1 MCLTNQVQ
9 LTHPDMQ
16 QLSGS
21 VGFGGIL
28 TPAMIVPFRLFSS
41 SRFPGPARRDPNTT
55 RAFSTRVSASAV
67 VVGSFGEKGSV
78 GGVVAGGCG
87 TPGGRG
93 FAG

>member
-1 MCLTNQVQ
+1 
-9 LTHPDMQ
+9 MQ

-28 TPAMIVPFRLFSS
+28 TPAIIVPFRLFSS

-67 VVGSFGEKGSV
+67 VVGLFGEKGSV
-78 GGVVAGGCG
+78 GDVVAGGCG